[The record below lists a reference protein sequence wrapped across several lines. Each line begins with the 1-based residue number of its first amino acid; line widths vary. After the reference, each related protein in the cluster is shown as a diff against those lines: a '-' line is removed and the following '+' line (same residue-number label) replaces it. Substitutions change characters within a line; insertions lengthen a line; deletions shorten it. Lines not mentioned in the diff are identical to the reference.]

1 MASKSPSLEPT
12 IIIVHSDPEKVAYLD
27 EIVFKTLDVCGTCFI
42 DSRLAHEW
50 CIAHP
55 AAADLIIVKETM
67 PEWSGVRLLKS
78 LDAIIVRPV
87 YSIFLIDHSVNE
99 AHAQEWYYGLDR
111 VFSMVRPLRAVRYP
125 YLMHS
130 IAMALHEAFPWR
142 IAEKHQ
148 QQNHNQDSGIRNG
161 EGLNQ

>member
-1 MASKSPSLEPT
+1 VASRSPSLEPT
-12 IIIVHSDPEKVAYLD
+12 IIIVHSDPERVIYLD
-27 EIVFKTLDVCGTCFI
+27 EIVMTALDVCATGFI
-42 DSRLAHEW
+42 DSSLALEW
-50 CIAHP
+50 FAAHP
-55 AAADLIIVKETM
+55 ARADLIIVKEGM
-67 PEWSGVRLLKS
+67 PQLSGFKLLKA
-78 LDAIIVRPV
+78 LDAVLLRPV

-148 QQNHNQDSGIRNG
+148 QQNHNQDSGLRNG
-161 EGLNQ
+161 LKL